1 MLNQGAVHLRPA
13 DWPHGVNIVLI
24 NSDTGELCGKRPK
37 SKRASHPAY
46 YRRYHHFNITVG
58 PNGSRHETIQAT
70 VIVAVFYLLVALI
83 GVALSIIVFNR
94 KFAVSQCTREIKEQM
109 IFEFQEHQ
117 EKMKRKK
124 YEKSLVE
131 DKPIAFEDAKN
142 VFLNRNNCNNCHPR
156 HSTLLVE
163 EIDGRKRYIS
173 RKNVA
178 DISKALTDKAKTKV
192 AYKKSRLYIGALGL
206 MSIFYLLPTIQ
217 MVFRFTYQQEE
228 SGNNDICYYN
238 DLCRRNLGSLSDF
251 NHLFREGLFN
261 SPRQSYFY

>member
-1 MLNQGAVHLRPA
+1 MLQL
-13 DWPHGVNIVLI
+13 
-24 NSDTGELCGKRPK
+24 
-37 SKRASHPAY
+37 
-46 YRRYHHFNITVG
+46 
-58 PNGSRHETIQAT
+58 ETIQAT

-83 GVALSIIVFNR
+83 GVAWSIIVFNR

-109 IFEFQEHQ
+109 IFEFEEHQ
-117 EKMKRKK
+117 DKLKRKK

-131 DKPIAFEDAKN
+131 DKPIAFEDARN
-142 VFLNRNNCNNCHPR
+142 VFNRNNGPKVKFANEPQTVHFVVEEIRKPCHPR
-156 HSTLLVE
+156 QSTLLVE
-163 EIDGRKRYIS
+163 EIDGKKRLIS

-251 NHLFREGLFN
+251 NHLFREGFFN
-261 SPRQSYFY
+261 SPRQTYLLSPPRPLPHFCTRVRQIKFTFHF